1 MFSFYWLAWQR
12 ALDFSGRAT
21 RAECGWFMLCHLL
34 VTLICIWLDV
44 LLANLGWLD
53 LSYGLVSSV
62 PLIALIVRRL
72 HDTGRSGWWGWVFL
86 VPAVGPLLLIYL
98 LVQQS
103 GATHIGKEA
112 SA

>member
-1 MFSFYWLAWQR
+1 MFSFYWLGWQR

-21 RAECGWFMLCHLL
+21 RAECWWFMLGHLL

-53 LSYGLVSSV
+53 LSYSLVSSV

-72 HDTGRSGWWGWVFL
+72 HDTGRSGWWSWVFL

-98 LVQQS
+98 LAQQS
-103 GATHIGKEA
+103 GATHVGKEA

>member
-1 MFSFYWLAWQR
+1 MFSFYWLGWQR

-21 RAECGWFMLCHLL
+21 RAECWWFMLGHLL

-98 LVQQS
+98 LAQQS
-103 GATHIGKEA
+103 GTTHVGKEA

>member
-21 RAECGWFMLCHLL
+21 RAECWWFLLGHLL
-34 VTLICIWLDV
+34 VTLTCIWLDV
-44 LLANLGWLD
+44 RLANQGWLD
-53 LSYGLVSSV
+53 LIYSLASAV

-86 VPAVGPLLLIYL
+86 VPAVGPLLLIYFL
-98 LVQQS
+98 AQQ
-103 GATHIGKEA
+103 GRVPDFGEGA

>member
-21 RAECGWFMLCHLL
+21 LAECGWFMLGHLL

-98 LVQQS
+98 LAQQS
-103 GATHIGKEA
+103 GATHVGKEV

>member
-1 MFSFYWLAWQR
+1 MFSFYWLGWQR
-12 ALDFSGRAT
+12 ALDFSGCAT
-21 RAECGWFMLCHLL
+21 RAECGWFMLGHLL

-98 LVQQS
+98 LAQQS
-103 GATHIGKEA
+103 GATHVGKEA

>member
-1 MFSFYWLAWQR
+1 MFSFYWLGWQR
-12 ALDFSGRAT
+12 ALDFSGRST
-21 RAECGWFMLCHLL
+21 RAECWWFMLGHLL

-62 PLIALIVRRL
+62 PLISLIVRRL

-98 LVQQS
+98 LAQQS
-103 GATHIGKEA
+103 GATHVGQEA

>member
-12 ALDFSGRAT
+12 ALDFSGHAT
-21 RAECGWFMLCHLL
+21 RAECGWFMLGHLL

-98 LVQQS
+98 LVQQG
-103 GATHIGKEA
+103 GATHVGQEA

>member
-1 MFSFYWLAWQR
+1 MFSFYWLGWQR

-21 RAECGWFMLCHLL
+21 RAECGWFMLGHLL
-34 VTLICIWLDV
+34 VILICIWLDV

-98 LVQQS
+98 LAQQS
-103 GATHIGKEA
+103 GVTHVGKEA